1 MQTRT
6 ILIAGITAASFAT
19 PALAE
24 YVTPSSPGVVVPSP
38 PPVAQAPAPV
48 VAGPAYPVPVPPAPC
63 FWQGR
68 AFSSGST
75 NPPGEVCAKG
85 RWQ

>member
-19 PALAE
+19 PALAD
-24 YVTPSSPGVVVPSP
+24 YFP
-38 PPVAQAPAPV
+38 PPPPRVAQAPAPV
-48 VAGPAYPVPVPPAPC
+48 VAGPAYPAPVSAAPC

-68 AFSSGST
+68 AFS
-75 NPPGEVCAKG
+75 NAQQIRPAKSA
-85 RWQ
+85 

>member
-1 MQTRT
+1 MQRRT
-6 ILIAGITAASFAT
+6 MLIAGIAAASFAT
-19 PALAE
+19 PALAD
-24 YVTPSSPGVVVPSP
+24 YVAATSPAVIVPSP
-38 PPVAQAPAPV
+38 SAAAHAPGPV

-75 NPPGEVCAKG
+75 NPPGEVCVKG

>member
-19 PALAE
+19 PALAD
-24 YVTPSSPGVVVPSP
+24 YLAPSSPRVLAP
-38 PPVAQAPAPV
+38 PPAAVAQAPAPV

-63 FWQGR
+63 YWQGR

-75 NPPGEVCAKG
+75 NPPGEVCVKG

>member
-6 ILIAGITAASFAT
+6 ILIAGIAAASFAT
-19 PALAE
+19 PALAD
-24 YVTPSSPGVVVPSP
+24 YIAPSLPRVFA
-38 PPVAQAPAPV
+38 PPVAKAPGPI
-48 VAGPAYPVPVPPAPC
+48 VAGPAYPAPALPAPC

-75 NPPGEVCAKG
+75 NPPGEVCVKG